1 MSQPAPQRPAS
12 LGLRRPSGRQAL
24 QQRVSYA
31 ILEAAARVLA
41 HTTEEASMNEV
52 AAEAGV
58 ARATVYR
65 YFPSRQALLDR
76 LASVAVDEAGTRL
89 ASARIEE
96 VPPEEGVTR
105 AVRALLEVGDSFV
118 ALARERIRADPEQFD
133 ARLAG
138 PLQRLFDGAKA
149 TGDIRGDVPSSWL
162 TESLVAL
169 VLGALSAKPTF
180 GHEDAVA
187 AITSMFL
194 DGARER
200 SPVATGT
207 V

>member
-1 MSQPAPQRPAS
+1 MSD
-12 LGLRRPSGRQAL
+12 L
-24 QQRVSYA
+24 
-31 ILEAAARVLA
+31 
-41 HTTEEASMNEV
+41 

-76 LASVAVDEAGTRL
+76 LASVALDEAGTRL

-96 VPPEEGVTR
+96 VSPEEGVTR
-105 AVRALLEVGDSFV
+105 AVRALLDVGDSFV

-133 ARLAG
+133 SRLAG
-138 PLQRLFDGAKA
+138 PLHRLFEGAKA

-194 DGARER
+194 DGARGR
-200 SPVATGT
+200 SPIGPAAVQEGT
-207 V
+207 QA